1 MLSPFA
7 SIKKMTPFIKA
18 RADAHSVLCKIAA
31 RKDIPQQSA
40 AKPNISNNLVEQVVI
55 SPDADGSL
63 AAPVNFAKSKH
74 IPFIDKTGL
83 ADMPTSPLINLEGIR
98 SNLRRKPS
106 QSPRSNFAQSKDIII
121 CSCGNEHKEE
131 NNGMCP
137 ECMKKLQTPSIEGYL
152 YEKTDPKTLNRFW
165 YTLIGN
171 HIYRYNS
178 KNDTESNGMYSLAGS
193 YVKQELAD
201 IVQKKLPLYPLR
213 IYFGP
218 SQWTLF
224 AIKKEE
230 SDRWAKALKDAIGY
244 SNLSDY
250 YELGAPL
257 GRGKFGIVRLAT
269 HKQSGT
275 KVAVKVIKKAKLTVE
290 DLDLAKREIEI
301 LKVCQ
306 HPNIIQ
312 LFDSF
317 ENPEYIYIVIEL
329 LPGGDLYEY
338 LDKRNFRVSENRA
351 RDITH
356 SLATALYYLHSYGIV
371 HRDIKLDNILMT
383 DNSDQSEAKLVDFGL
398 SKMIGPKE
406 SCTEPFG
413 TFGYAA
419 PEVLRGKPY
428 DKAIDIWSLGVVL
441 YILLTGRAPFEE
453 GSEKRIALYTC
464 HLSF

>member
-31 RKDIPQQSA
+31 RKDIPQPGTNQNLI
-40 AKPNISNNLVEQVVI
+40 PNHSTNLVEQVVI
-55 SPDADGSL
+55 SPDVDGDL
-63 AAPVNFAKSKH
+63 KAPVNFTKSKH
-74 IPFIDKTGL
+74 VPYLDKT
-83 ADMPTSPLINLEGIR
+83 AINEVPPSPLVNMEGIR
-98 SNLRRKPS
+98 SNLRRKVS
-106 QSPRSNFAQSKDIII
+106 QSPRNNEIQNKNIII
-121 CSCGNEHKEE
+121 CSCGNECKEE
-131 NNGMCP
+131 DKGICP
-137 ECMKKLQTPSIEGYL
+137 ECVKKLQDPSIEGYL

-165 YTLIGN
+165 YSLVGN

-201 IVQKKLPLYPLR
+201 IVQKKLPLYPLK

-230 SDRWAKALKDAIGY
+230 SDKWAKALKDAIGY

-257 GRGKFGIVRLAT
+257 GRGKFGVVRLAT
-269 HKQSGT
+269 HKQTGT
-275 KVAVKVIKKAKLTVE
+275 KVAVKAIKKAKLTIE

-301 LKVCQ
+301 LKLCQ
-306 HPNIIQ
+306 HPHIIQ

-329 LPGGDLYEY
+329 LRGGDLYEY
-338 LDKRNFRVSENRA
+338 LDKRNFKVSENRA
-351 RDITH
+351 REIIH
-356 SLATALYYLHSYGIV
+356 SLTTALYYLHSYGIV

-383 DNSDQSEAKLVDFGL
+383 DDSDQSKAKLVDFGL

-453 GSEKRIALYTC
+453 GSEKRIAM
-464 HLSF
+464 